1 MALISERI
9 IVPQDDRS
17 IFSPRRHRD
26 LGQLPG
32 PGCQL
37 GRNRRYTTRQNR
49 MLGSRKPVGST
60 SPVAGGRVTL
70 AILFAIFAVNFM
82 DRQVVAILVEPIKRD
97 LILSD
102 TEMGC
107 FMASRLQRST
117 QLPGSRLHGLPSCGS
132 GTDHQLVARAVQ
144 SDDCTLRSRDEL
156 LAASGSANRDCDRR
170 RRHEPAVPFHH
181 FRLISHQPTPAH
193 PTARS
198 LVTRRR

>member
-1 MALISERI
+1 
-9 IVPQDDRS
+9 
-17 IFSPRRHRD
+17 
-26 LGQLPG
+26 
-32 PGCQL
+32 
-37 GRNRRYTTRQNR
+37 

-156 LAASGSANRDCDRR
+156 LAASGSANRIAIGEGGTNPPSHSIISDLYPISRPRPTRQPDRSS
-170 RRHEPAVPFHH
+170 PAAGDPGA
-181 FRLISHQPTPAH
+181 IATP
-193 PTARS
+193 
-198 LVTRRR
+198 

>member
-1 MALISERI
+1 MSLASKN
-9 IVPQDDRS
+9 VS
-17 IFSPRRHRD
+17 
-26 LGQLPG
+26 
-32 PGCQL
+32 
-37 GRNRRYTTRQNR
+37 
-49 MLGSRKPVGST
+49 
-60 SPVAGGRVTL
+60 RVTL
-70 AILFAIFAVNFM
+70 PVARRRLTLGILLAVFAANFM
-82 DRQVVAILVEPIKRD
+82 DRQIVAVLVEPIKRD